1 MKSLSCGCMREH
13 RTSNPPSQ
21 SHDAAC
27 VEHQPRLSVSTSP
40 SLRGVDRGERQ
51 QQTASKTR
59 RYLKWIVVDRARLL
73 RKKATE
79 PERIL
84 WRHQRNRNFDACK
97 FPPRIWLLLIIETT
111 HCITLIEIALSCTR
125 QGYASS
131 VHFLCPL
138 GPCCGWNAG

>member
-1 MKSLSCGCMREH
+1 MFRERFLKFSLRWPTNGRENAAQVFSETSTGPGIKSLSCRCMGEH

-27 VEHQPRLSVSTSP
+27 VEHHPRLSVSTSP

-73 RKKATE
+73 ARRPLSLNVFFDDTNGTE
-79 PERIL
+79 IS
-84 WRHQRNRNFDACK
+84 
-97 FPPRIWLLLIIETT
+97 PPANSPPHL
-111 HCITLIEIALSCTR
+111 AFA
-125 QGYASS
+125 Q
-131 VHFLCPL
+131 
-138 GPCCGWNAG
+138 